1 MNSDAENLL
10 VSIVIPVYNAEKTI
24 GPLIDEL
31 VVKCTSL
38 FRLEIILVND
48 ASMDGSEKVC
58 IGLTAKYPEVVALY
72 TLAINS
78 GEHNAVMAGLNHAS
92 GKFAV
97 IMDDDF
103 QNQVWEVI
111 RLVRFMADSDFD
123 VVFTCYKEKKHSL
136 FRNFGS
142 WFNDQVA
149 NLMLKKP
156 HHLYLSSFKI
166 INRFMI
172 DEIIRYTLPFPYI
185 DGLILRSTRNIG
197 QLEVAHH
204 PRQAGKSNYT
214 LKKLISLWLNTFT
227 NFSILPLR
235 IATIFGFIFSLFGF
249 AFGIA
254 TFIEKLSN
262 PDIPAGYTSMIVIL
276 SVFAGIQMI
285 AVGIVGEY
293 LGRAFIAQTKKPQY
307 IIRKSYKKGV
317 PDGKR

>member
-1 MNSDAENLL
+1 MNSNPENLL
-10 VSIVIPVYNAEKTI
+10 VSIIIPVYNAEKTI
-24 GPLIDEL
+24 GPLVDEL
-31 VVKCTSL
+31 VVKCISL
-38 FRLEIILVND
+38 FKLEIILVND
-48 ASMDGSEKVC
+48 GSLDGSEEVC
-58 IGLTAKYPEVVALY
+58 IGLTAKYPENVILY

-78 GEHNAVMAGLNHAS
+78 GEHNAVMAGLNHSS
-92 GKFAV
+92 GTYAV

-103 QNQVWEVI
+103 QNQVCEVI
-111 RLVRFMADSDFD
+111 RLIHFMADNDYD
-123 VVFTCYKEKKHSL
+123 VVYTCYKEKKHSL

-156 HHLYLSSFKI
+156 RHLYLSSFKI
-166 INRFMI
+166 LNRFMI

-204 PRQAGKSNYT
+204 PRQTGKSNYT
-214 LKKLISLWLNTFT
+214 FKKLISLWLNTFT
-227 NFSILPLR
+227 KFTILPLK
-235 IATIFGFIFSLFGF
+235 IETSLGFVFSLFGF
-249 AFGIA
+249 AIGIA

-262 PDIPAGYTSMIVIL
+262 PDIPAGYTSMIVVV
-276 SVFAGIQMI
+276 SVFAGIQLI

-317 PDGKR
+317 PDGKK

>member
-1 MNSDAENLL
+1 MNSDTENLPL
-10 VSIVIPVYNAEKTI
+10 SIVIPVYNAEKTI
-24 GPLIDEL
+24 GPLVDEL
-31 VVKCTSL
+31 VVECASL
-38 FRLEIILVND
+38 FNPEIILVND
-48 ASMDGSEKVC
+48 ASQDGSEEVC
-58 IGLTAKYPEVVALY
+58 IGLTGKYPENVILY
-72 TLAINS
+72 TLSINS

-92 GKFAV
+92 GQFAV
-97 IMDDDF
+97 IMDDDY
-103 QNQVWEVI
+103 QNQVCEVI
-111 RLVRFMADSDFD
+111 RLVRFMADSGFD

-156 HHLYLSSFKI
+156 RHLYLSSFKI
-166 INRFMI
+166 LNRFMI

-185 DGLILRSTRNIG
+185 DGLILRSTINIG

-235 IATIFGFIFSLFGF
+235 FATILGFIFSLFGF
-249 AFGIA
+249 AIGIA

-262 PDIPAGYTSMIVIL
+262 PDIPAGYTSMIVIV
-276 SVFAGIQMI
+276 SVFAGIQLI

-307 IIRKSYKKGV
+307 IVRKSYKKGV
-317 PDGKR
+317 SDGKR